1 LEIQDFQGMKR
12 RDFIQIGLA
21 TPAASYTIVNTAS
34 QASLSAGSDQN
45 IKHSVCR
52 WCYSNVPLEEL
63 CDKVKDIG
71 IHSIELLHPDEWATV
86 QAQGLECAVGYA
98 NDWGLTKGFNN
109 PDLHDALLRQYEMAI
124 DLASRDGIPQIIAFP
139 GNRNGIDDL
148 QGLENCAYGLAPI
161 VKRAEKE
168 GVIITMELMN
178 SKIDHPDYQADS
190 TDWGVRLVKKIGS
203 PNFKLLYDIYHMQI
217 MEGDI
222 IRTIN
227 ENVEYISHFHT
238 AGVPGRHEIDES
250 QELNYS
256 AIARAIKLSG
266 FKGYIGQEYIPST
279 DDAFSALSRAVEI
292 CDVLK

>member
-1 LEIQDFQGMKR
+1 MEIQDFQGMKR
-12 RDFIQIGLA
+12 RNFIQIGLA
-21 TPAASYTIVNTAS
+21 TPAASYTIVKNPFPSSLPIAS
-34 QASLSAGSDQN
+34 KQD

-52 WCYSNVPLEEL
+52 WCYSKVPLEEL
-63 CDKVKDIG
+63 CDKLKDIG
-71 IHSIELLHPDEWATV
+71 VHSIELLHPDEWTI
-86 QAQGLECAVGYA
+86 AQSRGLECAVGYA

-109 PDLHDALLRQYEMAI
+109 PDLHAELLKQYEQAI
-124 DLASRDGIPQIIAFP
+124 ALANRDGIPQIIAFP
-139 GNRNGIDDL
+139 GNRNGINDQ
-148 QGLENCAYGLAPI
+148 QGLDSCAYGLEPI

-168 GVIITMELMN
+168 GIIITMELMN

-190 TDWGVRLVKKIGS
+190 TGWGVRLVEKLGS

-227 ENVEYISHFHT
+227 ENIEYISHFHT

-256 AIARAIKLSG
+256 AIARAIKQSG

-279 DDAFSALSRAVEI
+279 DDAFKALSKAVEI
-292 CDVLK
+292 CDVS